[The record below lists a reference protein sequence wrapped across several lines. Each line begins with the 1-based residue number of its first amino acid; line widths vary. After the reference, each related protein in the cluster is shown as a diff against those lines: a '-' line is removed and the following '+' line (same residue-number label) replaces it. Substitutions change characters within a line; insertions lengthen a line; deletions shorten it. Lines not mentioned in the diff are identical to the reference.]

1 MKKSNSKTSRGLLLV
16 CLLFLLQSCYSVRLK
31 SINGSEQPD
40 PVSERTD
47 DYRNMTVME
56 IDTVLTIKATTSIPT
71 FLVKKNAL
79 CKSGQLHTV
88 EYRNTLGSVL
98 LSAVT
103 LGRKRK
109 MKVKYV
115 CVKPSN

>member
-1 MKKSNSKTSRGLLLV
+1 MKKSRLTTFKFLV
-16 CLLFLLQSCYSVRLK
+16 LTCVFFLLQSCYSVRIK
-31 SINGSEQPD
+31 SINGSEQPN
-40 PVSERTD
+40 PISERAD
-47 DYRNMTVME
+47 DYRNMSVVE
-56 IDTVLTIKATTSIPT
+56 LDTVLKINATTSIPT
-71 FLVKKNAL
+71 FLIKESTL

-109 MKVKYV
+109 MKIKYV
-115 CVKPSN
+115 CVKSSN

>member
-1 MKKSNSKTSRGLLLV
+1 MFCYHSKLIKVFLAICMALV
-16 CLLFLLQSCYSVRLK
+16 LQSCYSIRLM
-31 SINGSEQPD
+31 NTEGERQPD
-40 PVSERTD
+40 PVSERED
-47 DYRNMTVME
+47 DYRNVSVVE
-56 IDTVLTIKATTSIPT
+56 IDTTLTIKATTRIPT
-71 FLVKKNAL
+71 FLIKKTPK

-88 EYRNTLGSVL
+88 EYRNTFGGVL

-103 LGRKRK
+103 LGRKRR